1 MPDPDRLI
9 AFDRSADEASPP
21 HDAPLPL
28 ALFALW
34 CGDRVLLVFD
44 RHRQV
49 WELPGGMIEPPESPR
64 EAAVRELREE
74 TGQAAHEPVTFVG
87 YARFALGP
95 EQRPEYGAL
104 FAGRARRCVTPREFR
119 PNEEISAVRWWDPRH
134 AVPSR
139 AEAIDVRLA
148 RLSGPVR

>member
-1 MPDPDRLI
+1 MPDSDRLI
-9 AFDRSADEASPP
+9 AFDRGADEAAPP
-21 HDAPLPL
+21 RDAPLPL

-44 RHRQV
+44 RHRQA

-74 TGQAAHEPVTFVG
+74 TGQVPDGPVTFVG

-104 FAGRARRCVTPREFR
+104 FAGRCVTPREFR
-119 PNEEISAVRWWDPRH
+119 PNEEIAAVRWWDPQNR
-134 AVPSR
+134 APSR
-139 AEAIDVRLA
+139 VEAIDLGLA
-148 RLSGPVR
+148 RLSGPAR